1 MSLNNLAAD
10 LGLLDGKPVN
20 HDYQN
25 SGQGKKLVY
34 NAKTKSFVEKPT
46 TQSTKIELKP
56 KTRNSNYVSSKAYR
70 SKMVKEMEEYLK
82 PVKLPEKYEPEALSA
97 NQSEDYNAKYVP
109 KQEINYGNIESDY
122 KAAGYES
129 AEAYR
134 KAWDDYYKQ
143 LAEYEEYQKQQQLI
157 TEKAENYEPETA
169 EIKRETEE
177 MIKTVEKQSSNN
189 RKRKNGVK
197 LKVKETKRIKQIN
210 YSDSSSSSD
219 NESEKSSDSDD
230 SSRQYESSSSSEE
243 EDNHRLLQAPN
254 ASNANFKKL
263 KKKVI
268 KIKQSEDPLLKL
280 LEQEQKR
287 KIKSSHQRIKK
298 EAQSKRKDDSLFY
311 GGTNQSQQNYSSAYA
326 AGSYEAIYRDYTR
339 GVSYNNGGVRV
350 RGVIKSHDCLT
361 KFLINTAHVISV
373 LIFSN
378 SIDISGKI

>member
-1 MSLNNLAAD
+1 MGTYDLHVTVTIMSLNNLAAD

-20 HDYQN
+20 DDYRN

-34 NAKTKSFVEKPT
+34 NAKTKSFVVKPT

-82 PVKLPEKYEPEALSA
+82 PVKLPEKYEPEVLSA

-177 MIKTVEKQSSNN
+177 MIKTVEKQSSTN

-210 YSDSSSSSD
+210 YSDSSSSSE

-230 SSRQYESSSSSEE
+230 SSHQYESSSSSEE
-243 EDNHRLLQAPN
+243 EGNHRLLQAPN
-254 ASNANFKKL
+254 TNNANFKKL

-268 KIKQSEDPLLKL
+268 KIKQS
-280 LEQEQKR
+280 
-287 KIKSSHQRIKK
+287 
-298 EAQSKRKDDSLFY
+298 
-311 GGTNQSQQNYSSAYA
+311 
-326 AGSYEAIYRDYTR
+326 
-339 GVSYNNGGVRV
+339 
-350 RGVIKSHDCLT
+350 
-361 KFLINTAHVISV
+361 
-373 LIFSN
+373 
-378 SIDISGKI
+378 